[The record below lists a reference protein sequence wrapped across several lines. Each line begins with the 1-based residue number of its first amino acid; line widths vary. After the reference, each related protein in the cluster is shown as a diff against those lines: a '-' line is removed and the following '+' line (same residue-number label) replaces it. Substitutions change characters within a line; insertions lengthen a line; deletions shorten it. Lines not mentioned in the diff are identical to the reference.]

1 MNAST
6 LSSRATPSPS
16 LLRRLAQ
23 RWPEPTFLLPT
34 YAIQVALA
42 LVHHLQIRSYGVGHL
57 RPLIPAAMALVTVW
71 LASGRSEASK
81 YLRSFLE
88 VRRPARYYA
97 FALLYPTAVGLV
109 SLAFLRLIGLNQ
121 HVELDFESVG
131 TFEFFE
137 LQIRVAL
144 SEELAWVSFLTTML
158 SRRFRPFLASMFV
171 GIAWGVWYVPLVLVA
186 IQIAPGFP
194 ILPLILNFMC
204 IAAICAWL
212 YLRTK
217 SAFLVFLMQI
227 TTAYTGQIVP
237 VLPARGGETQYVA
250 FVLAK
255 CAFAVALFLLWGPRP
270 LLGFAAAPR
279 ESHRDGSST

>member
-1 MNAST
+1 MTISAPSAT
-6 LSSRATPSPS
+6 AAPSGLLS
-16 LLRRLAQ
+16 RLAQ

-34 YAIQVALA
+34 YVVQIALA
-42 LVHHLQIRSYGVGHL
+42 LIHHLEIRSYGAGHL
-57 RPLIPAAMALVTVW
+57 RPLIPALLALGTVW
-71 LASGRSEASK
+71 LASGRLEALK
-81 YLRSFLE
+81 LLTAFLE

-109 SLAFLRLIGLNQ
+109 SLAFLRLVGLNQ

-144 SEELAWVSFLTTML
+144 SEELAWVSFLTTAL

-171 GIAWGVWYVPLVLVA
+171 GVAWGVWYIPLVLVQ

-237 VLPARGGETQYVA
+237 VLPLRGGETQYVA

-255 CAFAVALFLLWGPRP
+255 CVFAVALFVLWGPKP
-270 LLGFAAAPR
+270 LFGLAPAAAT
-279 ESHRDGSST
+279 SRD

>member
-1 MNAST
+1 MTAAS
-6 LSSRATPSPS
+6 SPTAGPPG
-16 LLRRLAQ
+16 LLRRLA
-23 RWPEPTFLLPT
+23 RSWPEPTFLLPS
-34 YAIQVALA
+34 YFIQVALA
-42 LVHHLQIRSYGVGHL
+42 LVHHFEIRSYGAGHL
-57 RPLIPAAMALVTVW
+57 RPLVPALVALGTVW
-71 LASGRSEASK
+71 LASGRSEATK

-88 VRRPARYYA
+88 WRRPAKYYA
-97 FALLYPTAVGLV
+97 FALVYPTAVGLV

-131 TFEFFE
+131 TFEFLE

-144 SEELAWVSFLTTML
+144 SEELAWVSFLTTAL
-158 SRRFRPFLASMFV
+158 ARRFRPFLAAMFV
-171 GIAWGVWYVPLVLVA
+171 GVAWGVWYIPLVLVQ

-217 SAFLVFLMQI
+217 SALLVFLMQV

-237 VLPARGGETQYVA
+237 VLPLRGGETQYVA

-255 CAFAVALFLLWGPRP
+255 CVFAVALFLLWGPRP
-270 LLGFAAAPR
+270 LFGRAPEAARGNSNA
-279 ESHRDGSST
+279 

>member
-1 MNAST
+1 MTVAPAST
-6 LSSRATPSPS
+6 PSESRAV
-16 LLRRLAQ
+16 LRRLA
-23 RWPEPTFLLPT
+23 RAWPEPVFLVPT
-34 YAIQVALA
+34 YAVQVGLA
-42 LVHHLQIRSYGVGHL
+42 LVHHLQIRSYGAGHL
-57 RPLIPAAMALVTVW
+57 RPLIPALMALFTVW
-71 LASGRSEASK
+71 LASGRSEALN
-81 YLRSFLE
+81 YLRAFLE
-88 VRRPARYYA
+88 VRRPARHYA

-121 HVELDFESVG
+121 HIELDFESVG
-131 TFEFFE
+131 TLEFFE

-144 SEELAWVSFLTTML
+144 SEELAWVSFLTTAL

-171 GIAWGVWYVPLVLVA
+171 GIAWGVWYIPLVLVE

-217 SAFLVFLMQI
+217 SAFLVFLMQV

-237 VLPARGGETQYVA
+237 VLPLRGGETQYVA
-250 FVLAK
+250 FVIAK
-255 CAFAVALFLLWGPRP
+255 CVFAVALFVLWGPKP
-270 LLGFAAAPR
+270 LFGLAPTNDPT
-279 ESHRDGSST
+279 SRD